1 VFDRGRTGLVR
12 ELFGEGFFGV
22 FLLIRFTMLLWV
34 EFLTRLMDDL
44 DLVGLGIEL
53 PFMLVA
59 KTFFV
64 FLFFYC
70 YRFSWAL
77 RS

>member
-1 VFDRGRTGLVR
+1 MFERGRIGLLR
-12 ELFGEGFFGV
+12 ELLGEGFFGV
-22 FLLIRFTMLLWV
+22 FLLIKLTMLLCV

-53 PFMLVA
+53 PFMLLA

-64 FLFFYC
+64 FLFF
-70 YRFSWAL
+70 
-77 RS
+77 